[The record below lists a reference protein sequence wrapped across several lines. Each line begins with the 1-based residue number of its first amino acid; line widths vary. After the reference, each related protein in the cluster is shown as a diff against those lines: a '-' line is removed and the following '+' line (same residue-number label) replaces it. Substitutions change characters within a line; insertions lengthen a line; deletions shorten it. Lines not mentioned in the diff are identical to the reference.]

1 MAETKARILVAEDV
15 ADSRDALV
23 LMLKLTGYAC
33 LEADNGRSAVELALR
48 EQPDLILMDLSLPE
62 IDGLQ
67 AVGELRAAGAAMP
80 IIIASAYDDA
90 KIRDRAQAAGVN
102 DYITKPFDFDRLKEL
117 LQHYLPQTPA

>member
-1 MAETKARILVAEDV
+1 MAETKAKILVAEDV

-23 LMLKLTGYAC
+23 LMLKLAGYLC

-67 AVGELRAAGAAMP
+67 AVRELRAEGASMP

-90 KIRDRAQAAGVN
+90 KIRDQAQAAGVN
-102 DYITKPFDFDRLKEL
+102 DYLTKPFDFEQLKDL
-117 LQHYLPQTPA
+117 LQRHLSPQPT